1 LDGIPVRDFTRL
13 LGDIGAGQGDR
24 VELTERLYR
33 QVYDEL
39 HAIAAGAM
47 RRERAQHTLQST
59 ALVHEAYLK
68 LVDQTISGWQ
78 SRAHF
83 FGAAARAMRQILVD
97 HARRHAADKR
107 GGDLQRVTLPDDL
120 AVAEDMSLD
129 LLALDAALARLA
141 AEDLRMSQV
150 VEMRVFGGMLSREV
164 AEVLGVSKR
173 TVDEDWKVAKL
184 FLARELAAPGSP

>member
-1 LDGIPVRDFTRL
+1 MSGTPARDFTRL
-13 LGDIGAGQGDR
+13 LADIGAGHGDR
-24 VELTERLYR
+24 AELTEQLYR
-33 QVYDEL
+33 QVYAEL

-47 RRERAQHTLQST
+47 RHERAQHTLQST

-83 FGAAARAMRQILVD
+83 FGVAARAMRQILVD

-107 GGDLQRVTLPDDL
+107 GGGRQRVTLPDDL
-120 AVAEDMSLD
+120 AVAENMSLD
-129 LLALDAALARLA
+129 LLALDTALNRLA
-141 AEDLRMSQV
+141 EQDERMSQV
-150 VEMRVFGGMLSREV
+150 VEMRVFGGLLSREV
-164 AEVLGVSKR
+164 AEALGVSKR

-184 FLARELAAPGSP
+184 FLARELTAYGSI